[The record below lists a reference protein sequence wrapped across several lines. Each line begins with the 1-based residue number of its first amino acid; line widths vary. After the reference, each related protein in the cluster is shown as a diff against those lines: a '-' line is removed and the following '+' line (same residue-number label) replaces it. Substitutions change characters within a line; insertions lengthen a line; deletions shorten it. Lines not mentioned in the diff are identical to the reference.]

1 MGLVSP
7 GASLFGLQTAAFFL
21 PPHMVV
27 PLCTYPWCLSVCLI
41 SSSYKDQLYWVR
53 AHPDSLILI
62 QSPLERFCLLIWLHC
77 EVQGVRASLCEL
89 GQGARIQPLTAA
101 FPKLSCSNDYSFD
114 WVLAIEM
121 GALVMCVTSKPGPY
135 IVCTLL
141 HAPALVPSMGW
152 IPWRTPRPKKK
163 TELLDRRDR
172 GWLQTGCS
180 SISIQKSSVDCEGLH
195 HKTQWLFVT
204 AVSLSWLIHSAPQPT
219 VFPLHIKDQ
228 WIWPKRRR
236 KTDWHQL
243 QGQWATQ
250 MGYRQT
256 RGRCTA
262 SSWGYWASL
271 WAQPPGISS
280 PRLPWGLLG
289 PPPYTSSWLGGG
301 ARIHM
306 TMIPFLFKQAIFLPN
321 KCCLFFFCQLKYS
334 PLIETWK

>member
-163 TELLDRRDR
+163 TELLDRRDP
-172 GWLQTGCS
+172 GWLQTRNLQWTVRDYITRLNGYLLQQLAFPDWYTQLLNQQSFHYISRISESDPRGEGKQTDTS
-180 SISIQKSSVDCEGLH
+180 SKVNEQPRWATDKRGGDALPLLGGTEHLCEHSPLESPLPDSHGVSWALLL
-195 HKTQWLFVT
+195 TQAHDWEGELGYT
-204 AVSLSWLIHSAPQPT
+204 WQWSLSYLNRLFF
-219 VFPLHIKDQ
+219 FPIN
-228 WIWPKRRR
+228 
-236 KTDWHQL
+236 
-243 QGQWATQ
+243 A
-250 MGYRQT
+250 
-256 RGRCTA
+256 A
-262 SSWGYWASL
+262 
-271 WAQPPGISS
+271 
-280 PRLPWGLLG
+280 
-289 PPPYTSSWLGGG
+289 
-301 ARIHM
+301 
-306 TMIPFLFKQAIFLPN
+306 F
-321 KCCLFFFCQLKYS
+321 FFFCQLKYS